1 LENARFG
8 HFATKNAP
16 ERPKIVLIRH
26 KRWAQNAKARKD
38 PLKLKNSQR
47 HYHRHGHGGDA
58 FFATDEAHGF
68 VGCGLDAYPRRVE
81 LECDGS

>member
-16 ERPKIVLIRH
+16 ERLKIVPLRR
-26 KRWAQNAKARKD
+26 KRRAHNAKARKGA
-38 PLKLKNSQR
+38 LKLKNSQR
-47 HYHRHGHGGDA
+47 HNHRHGHGGDA

>member
-1 LENARFG
+1 MASRC
-8 HFATKNAP
+8 
-16 ERPKIVLIRH
+16 LISQLMAGDRDLH
-26 KRWAQNAKARKD
+26 NAKRLIPDNNRAAALLSN

-68 VGCGLDAYPRRVE
+68 VGCGLDAYPRRIE
-81 LECDGS
+81 LECGAHG

>member
-1 LENARFG
+1 MS
-8 HFATKNAP
+8 HFSAHG
-16 ERPKIVLIRH
+16 RRLIPDNNR
-26 KRWAQNAKARKD
+26 AAALLSN

-68 VGCGLDAYPRRVE
+68 VGCGLDADTCGIE